1 MHPPTSLDSDEVLE
15 YPEPDLLTAVPWV
28 TGRL

>member
-1 MHPPTSLDSDEVLE
+1 MQPPTLLDSDEVLE
-15 YPEPDLLTAVPWV
+15 YHEPDLLTAVPWI